1 MNIGKKKTK
10 KTKKQK
16 GGLLQPLLS
25 SPLATNFRFSPQKSF
40 NTFIRERSNN
50 ILRRPNRENFINFI
64 KNELIGSQ
72 EEYQK
77 KVPVFYGNQSDI
89 NKSSGY
95 NEYIC
100 KIVGVFSSR
109 KRIFII
115 NPFAEFVY
123 CILLFCIENN
133 YVKNIIKLQNLLKK
147 LLKLDDFT
155 GFPEITYL
163 EYGIKF
169 CIVKN
174 NNGVETVI
182 TSKNSN
188 ISRCSYGYGC
198 SLKMKAVIRKENIPS
213 DQDILKLYNI
223 LLDEPVLLE
232 EFYRIKNQQT

>member
-1 MNIGKKKTK
+1 MNIEKKKMK
-10 KTKKQK
+10 KTTKQK
-16 GGLLQPLLS
+16 GGLLQLS

-77 KVPVFYGNQSDI
+77 KVPVFYGNQFDI
-89 NKSSGY
+89 NKSRGY

-100 KIVGVFSSR
+100 KNVGVFSSK

-123 CILLFCIENN
+123 RILLFCIENN
-133 YVKNIIKLQNLLKK
+133 YVKNINNLQTLLKK
-147 LLKLDDFT
+147 LLKLDDDFT

-169 CIVKN
+169 CIVKGK
-174 NNGVETVI
+174 NGVETVI

-188 ISRCSYGYGC
+188 ISRCSYRYGC
-198 SLKMKAVIRKENIPS
+198 SLKMTAAIRPENIPS